1 MINIEERKT
10 FLYIF
15 LSKKCPSL
23 NEKRQHETK
32 NRLDKIPENSDKT
45 NKDGIRQGFSEL
57 IKNSQIVYAYF
68 SCDKA

>member
-45 NKDGIRQGFSEL
+45 NKDGIRQGFSKL